1 MSEES
6 LMASDEGERR
16 LIAQVDSI
24 SNQLCQAVDGNFEF
38 HIHTDSDEIALQKLA
53 QLNNFVLDS
62 VRRTIRDLKATRDE
76 LETRVE
82 ERTQRLNLVLTATN
96 DGVWEWDI
104 DSGNITLSQRWSSML
119 GLPHDGQQRGLDDWL
134 LRIHD
139 DDRAEVQRS
148 LYQHIDGLTPSV
160 NVEYRIRDARKAWRM
175 VLCRGLCQR
184 DGNGVAIRMAG
195 TQTDTTEQRLVD
207 PLTQL
212 PNGAYL
218 DMVLRERLARAP
230 LLPMALVKF
239 QLLNVASLFDGVAV
253 DVAVAALQGL
263 VQRMRRQLPP
273 RVALIALPEHTF
285 AMIFET
291 DAIER
296 LDNALE
302 PLEALLSQPVEIDG
316 QQVWLSHVSGVA
328 AFNPAEPVSV
338 DEWRHQSRLALA
350 NARLSDVGS
359 RRYYSEPLRHWE
371 RQNSRAEQLIRGA
384 LATRGVRCFVQPIV
398 NAVTGEIRGFEALMR
413 LYEPS
418 EGIVTPSSF
427 IEVAERSGLIAPLW
441 GMLMEQALPMLR
453 DDKIRRRFGDDFL
466 LSVNLSTRQLMDP
479 KLLDVMIAASAR
491 HGVSYRRLQIEVTE
505 TSVLSDPIKAFRILD
520 RIRAAGISVA
530 LDDFGSGYS
539 SLAQLTSMPM
549 DTVKIDRE
557 LVMNVTSL
565 PRKRHVLSAVV
576 ALCQRLDY
584 RIVVEGVEERDTLE
598 ILREWGVTDIQGYI
612 YSQPLPL
619 DRLVEDLAPP
629 RPFRPRATAGG
640 PYGSSLTSPAA

>member
-1 MSEES
+1 MRE
-6 LMASDEGERR
+6 ASSTVTDDRERR

-24 SNQLCQAVDGNFEF
+24 SNQLCQAVDGGFEF
-38 HIHTDSDEIALQKLA
+38 HVHTDSDEIALQKLA

-62 VRRTIRDLKATRDE
+62 VRRTIRDLQASRDE
-76 LETRVE
+76 LEIRVD

-119 GLPHDGQQRGLDDWL
+119 GLPHEGGQRGLDDWL
-134 LRIHD
+134 SRIHD

-148 LYQHIDGLTPSV
+148 LYQHLDGLTSAV
-160 NVEYRIRDARKAWRM
+160 NVEYRIRDARDAWRM

-184 DGNGVAIRMAG
+184 NGDGVAIRMAG

-207 PLTQL
+207 PLTRL

-218 DMVLRERLARAP
+218 DLLLQGRLARIP
-230 LLPMALVKF
+230 LAAMALVKF

-253 DVAVAALQGL
+253 DIAVAALRGL

-291 DAIER
+291 DAADR
-296 LDNALE
+296 LNDALE
-302 PLEALLSQPVEIDG
+302 PLEALLAQPVEIDG
-316 QQVWLSHVSGVA
+316 QQVWLSHVSGIA
-328 AFNPAEPVSV
+328 ALNPAEPVSA
-338 DEWRHQSRLALA
+338 DEWRHRSRLALA
-350 NARLSDVGS
+350 NARLSGVGS

-371 RQNSRAEQLIRGA
+371 RQTSHAEQLIRGA

-398 NAVTGEIRGFEALMR
+398 DASTGEVRCFEALMR
-413 LYEPS
+413 LHEPN
-418 EGIVTPSSF
+418 EGIVAPVSF

-441 GMLMEQALPMLR
+441 EMLMEQALPMLK
-453 DDKIRRRFGDDFL
+453 DGAICERFGDSFS

-479 KLLDVMIAASAR
+479 HLLDTMIAILSR
-491 HGVSYRRLQIEVTE
+491 HDVSPRRLQIEVTE
-505 TSVLSDPIKAFRILD
+505 TSVLSDPARAFRILD
-520 RIRAAGISVA
+520 RIRGAGISVA

-557 LVMNVTSL
+557 LVMNVTTL
-565 PRKRHVLSAVV
+565 PRKRHVLSAVI

-584 RIVVEGVEERDTLE
+584 RIVVEGVEERETLN
-598 ILREWGVTDIQGYI
+598 ILCDWGVTDIQGYL
-612 YSQPLPL
+612 YSRPLPL
-619 DRLVEDLAPP
+619 DRLVADFTPP
-629 RPFRPRATAGG
+629 RPCRVRGAGRAAS
-640 PYGSSLTSPAA
+640 GSSLPAA